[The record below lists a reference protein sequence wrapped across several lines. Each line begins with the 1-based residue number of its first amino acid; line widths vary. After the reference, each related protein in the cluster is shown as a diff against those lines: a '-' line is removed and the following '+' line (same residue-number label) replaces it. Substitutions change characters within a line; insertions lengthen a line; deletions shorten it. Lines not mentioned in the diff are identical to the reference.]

1 MARQPVAETETS
13 AAGLAALTRHIAKAT
28 AKGDLDPE
36 FVRKLGK
43 RIAKEYEVML
53 EAGAMNSEE
62 AAELLSAMEFLGGT
76 AVAGE
81 GKLLSKALLRLRAA
95 DAERNVKAG
104 KR

>member
-1 MARQPVAETETS
+1 MRRQTVAETETT

-28 AKGDLDPE
+28 AKGELDPE

-53 EAGAMNSEE
+53 ESGAMDSEE
-62 AAELLSAMEFLGGT
+62 AAELLAAMDFLGGT

-95 DAERNVKAG
+95 DAERGAKPG